1 MNTFFILFFELFLA
15 YRMSEDEYLVNKVA
29 IIIVGGLVL
38 ASISFA
44 GFFKTNVFRNKLIRL
59 P

>member
-1 MNTFFILFFELFLA
+1 
-15 YRMSEDEYLVNKVA
+15 MSEDEYLVNKVA